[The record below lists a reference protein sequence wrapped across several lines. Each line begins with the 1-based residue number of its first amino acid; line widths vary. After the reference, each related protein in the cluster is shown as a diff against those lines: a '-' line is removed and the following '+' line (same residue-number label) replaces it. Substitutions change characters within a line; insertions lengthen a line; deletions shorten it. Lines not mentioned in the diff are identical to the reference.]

1 MVRIKFRIYKSIVKG
16 RKIPELEK
24 LKVRFTSGSESG
36 LLLVIVP
43 TGASGQ
49 YRARISLCLV
59 VWYNK
64 NLNKSNTKFSKNW
77 INLFNHTIKELGLKR

>member
-36 LLLVIVP
+36 LLLVI
-43 TGASGQ
+43 
-49 YRARISLCLV
+49 LKLLV
-59 VWYNK
+59 NIEPELVYVW
-64 NLNKSNTKFSKNW
+64 
-77 INLFNHTIKELGLKR
+77 LFDTIKI